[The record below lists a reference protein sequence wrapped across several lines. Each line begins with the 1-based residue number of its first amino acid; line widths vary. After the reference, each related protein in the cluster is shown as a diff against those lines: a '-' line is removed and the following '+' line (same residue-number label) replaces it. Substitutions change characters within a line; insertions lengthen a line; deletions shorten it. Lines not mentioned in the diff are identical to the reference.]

1 MYAIIH
7 PIIPFDSAN
16 GTNISFTW
24 NGNQIYKVRCII
36 KNNETNETVYDET
49 IDTMK
54 QSFTIPGDSGL
65 VNGTYYVAFITVFD
79 VDGNESSLQ
88 KIGTPFY
95 CFTTPTF
102 ELSISPDQI
111 IQTSSYR
118 VSLTYSQLEKEPL
131 DSYEIILYSY
141 QKNEIQTSG
150 ILYDINDSNF
160 LMTELQNANEYYV
173 RATGTTLNGILLDTG
188 YIHFT
193 VAYTLQSGFSTLELN
208 NLPEVGGIEVR
219 SNIIST
225 EGQAKNEDV
234 VYLDPR
240 GIDLTDNEV
249 EYDVGFQVKG
259 DFSQMFRIRD
269 PKINNIIVTMTD
281 EEQEVMINVIYR
293 EGNYASSTGKQCY
306 LELQASFSEEKIKYV
321 SMSNFIDIPDETKD
335 IVFYVNRQGSFYDL
349 HAVLI
354 ERTVA

>member
-7 PIIPFDSAN
+7 PITPFDSTN
-16 GTNISFTW
+16 GTTISFTW

-36 KNNETNETVYDET
+36 KKNETNETVYDNTVE
-49 IDTMK
+49 TMK

-79 VDGNESSLQ
+79 VNDNESSLQ

-95 CFTTPTF
+95 CLTTPVF
-102 ELSISPDQI
+102 ELSITPDEI

-118 VSLTYSQLEKEPL
+118 VNLTYSQSENESL

-141 QKNEIQTSG
+141 QKVEIQTSG
-150 ILYDINDSNF
+150 LLYDVEDSSF
-160 LMTELQNANEYYV
+160 LMTELQNASEYYI
-173 RATGTTLNGILLDTG
+173 RAVGTTLNGILLDTG

-193 VAYTLQSGFSTLELN
+193 VAYILQSGFSTLELN
-208 NLPEVGGIEVR
+208 NLSDIGGIEVR

-225 EGQAKNEDV
+225 EGQSKNEDV
-234 VYLDPR
+234 IYLEPR
-240 GIDLTDNEV
+240 GVDLTDNEV

-293 EGNYASSTGKQCY
+293 EGNYSSSTGKQCY
-306 LELQASFSEEKIKYV
+306 LELQASFNEGKVKYI
-321 SMSNFIDIPDETKD
+321 SMSNFIDIPNETKD
-335 IVFYVNRQGSFYDL
+335 IVFYVNRQGSYYDL